1 MSRATE
7 AATIPT
13 TPAAPTARIAPAGGA
28 VSAATRRAVYDVNE
42 RPPVSRLIPLGLQ
55 HLFAMFGATV
65 LVPILTG
72 LNSSVALLT
81 AGLGTLLFILITGG
95 KVPAFLGSSFAFI
108 APIIAISQAYG
119 ASYALGGAV
128 AVGLLYA
135 VVAGVIR
142 AVGTNWID
150 RVLPPVVVGPII
162 MVIGLGL
169 AGSVIGAAGLNQA
182 GLSLSD
188 VNVQIVLFTVAATAA
203 ATGFLRGFFGL
214 IPILVGLTS
223 GYVFALLRGAVDFT
237 PVISASW
244 LALPQVQ
251 FPAFS
256 WAAIAAMLPVS
267 IVTLAEHLGDVLV
280 LSSVTGRNFPKNP
293 GLHRTILG
301 DGLATALAGLLGGP
315 PNTTYG
321 ENVGVMAVTRVYSVW
336 TIGTAAVFAIALSF
350 IGKMGALLQTIPSPV
365 ITGMSIVL
373 FGTIAAS
380 GMRNL
385 IQNQVD
391 FGQRRNLVIASVIL
405 VLGIGGA
412 KLSIGS
418 VHLEGMAL
426 AALAGVLLNL
436 IMPGEKTKAQVV
448 STMVGGVE
456 ARTDSE
462 VECVVEGETGAAAE
476 VAATAEAR
484 RNDNDRR

>member
-1 MSRATE
+1 MGRSTE
-7 AATIPT
+7 TADILTRSIPSPVRPVSNGSAGQNPSDPNASL
-13 TPAAPTARIAPAGGA
+13 PAQR
-28 VSAATRRAVYDVNE
+28 VVYDVDE
-42 RPPVSRLIPLGLQ
+42 RPPLTRLIPLGLQ

-72 LNSSVALLT
+72 LNTSVALLT

-108 APIIAISQAYG
+108 APIIAVSQTYG
-119 ASYALGGAV
+119 APYALGGAV

-135 VVAGVIR
+135 VVAGIIR
-142 AVGTNWID
+142 LVGTSWID

-169 AGSVIGAAGLNQA
+169 AGSVIGAAGLNQP
-182 GLSLSD
+182 GLSLKD

-223 GYVFALLRGAVDFT
+223 GYLFALLRGAVDFT
-237 PVISASW
+237 PVAEASW
-244 LALPQVQ
+244 LAWPQLQ
-251 FPAFS
+251 FPAFA
-256 WAAIAAMLPVS
+256 WAPIAAMLPVS
-267 IVTLAEHLGDVLV
+267 LVTLAEHLGHVLV
-280 LSSVTGRNFPKNP
+280 LNSVTGRNFLKDP
-293 GLHRTILG
+293 GLDRTILG
-301 DGLATALAGLLGGP
+301 DGLATSLAGLLGGP

-321 ENVGVMAVTRVYSVW
+321 ENIGVLAMTRVYSVW
-336 TIGTAAVFAIALSF
+336 AIGTAAVLAVALSC
-350 IGKMGALLQTIPSPV
+350 IGKMGALLQTVPSAV

-385 IQNQVD
+385 IENQVD
-391 FGQRRNLVIASVIL
+391 FGQRRNLVISSVIL

-412 KLSIGS
+412 KLSIGP

-436 IMPGEKTKAQVV
+436 IMPGEKTKAQVA
-448 STMVGGVE
+448 STMAGGLE
-456 ARTDSE
+456 ARADGTTS
-462 VECVVEGETGAAAE
+462 A
-476 VAATAEAR
+476 
-484 RNDNDRR
+484 